1 MKFHITDTTSPLAS
15 AAVIAKMGN
24 RVVLED
30 GPGKPYI
37 ENVATGMKIH
47 LRESGGTYVLD
58 ADCPT
63 DAAIFSRR
71 G

>member
-1 MKFHITDTTSPLAS
+1 MKFHVNDTTNPLAS

-24 RVVLED
+24 RVVLEV

-37 ENVATGMKIH
+37 ENVATGKKIH
-47 LRESGGTYVLD
+47 LRQSGGTYVLD
-58 ADCPT
+58 ADYPT
-63 DAAIFSRR
+63 DAAIFSRM